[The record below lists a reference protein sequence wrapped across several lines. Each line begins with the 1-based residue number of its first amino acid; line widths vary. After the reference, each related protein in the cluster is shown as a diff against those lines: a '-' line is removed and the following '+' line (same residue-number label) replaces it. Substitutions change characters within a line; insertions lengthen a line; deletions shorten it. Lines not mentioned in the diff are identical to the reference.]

1 MLGSSKAV
9 AVVKKDA
16 QENANLEHAVQIFLL
31 NELEHRRARG
41 DESVPQFESA
51 DIRLVL
57 PPAGLSCDNPDL
69 SLPNRQQRFAGRI
82 SVAANCP
89 DNPQLVR
96 YLQANIE
103 LMGYVVVAAQDIP
116 AGASLAAEQVTLQ
129 LVDLSRATAQSVFNE
144 HEVVGQTSRRMIR
157 AGQPIQLNMVHQPPI
172 VNRGDKIVISAQ
184 GNGFAVSREGEA
196 MDSGTVGDE
205 IRIRVGQREVIEAR
219 ITAPGQARVNI

>member
-1 MLGSSKAV
+1 MLSCGEAL
-9 AVVKKDA
+9 AVVKKSP
-16 QENANLEHAVQIFLL
+16 EEKTNLELAVQIFLH
-31 NELEHRRARG
+31 NELEQRRARG

-116 AGASLAAEQVTLQ
+116 AGVSLAAEQVTVK
-129 LVDLSRATAQSVFNE
+129 LVDLSRATAQSVFNQ
-144 HEVVGQTSRRMIR
+144 HEVLGQTSRRMIR
-157 AGQPIQLNMVHQPPI
+157 AGQPIHMNMVHQPPV
-172 VNRGDKIVISAQ
+172 VNRGDKMVIRAQ

-196 MDSGTVGDE
+196 IDAGAVGDH

-219 ITAPGQARVNI
+219 ITAPGQAQIIL

>member
-1 MLGSSKAV
+1 MLSCGEAL
-9 AVVKKDA
+9 AVVKKGA
-16 QENANLEHAVQIFLL
+16 EEKTNLEHAVQIFLH
-31 NELEHRRARG
+31 NELEQRRTNG

-51 DIRLVL
+51 DIQLVL
-57 PPAGLSCDNPDL
+57 PPAGLPCDNPVL

-82 SVAANCP
+82 SLAAHCP

-103 LMGYVVVAAQDIP
+103 LMGYVVVATQDIP
-116 AGASLAAEQVTLQ
+116 VGMSLTAEQVTVK

-157 AGQPIQLNMVHQPPI
+157 AGQPIHMNMVHQPPV
-172 VNRGDKIVISAQ
+172 VNRGDKMVISAQ

-196 MDSGTVGDE
+196 IDAGVVGDN

-219 ITAPGQARVNI
+219 VTAPGQARVNL